1 MDEFRY
7 IFLHERFLRRIR
19 KGDVAA
25 KKHKFQVI

>member
-7 IFLHERFLRRIR
+7 KFLHERFLRRIR

-25 KKHKFQVI
+25 KNINFK